1 MVALP
6 NLPVLGESPLVE
18 PDLAWLLPYLAV
30 WAAVTIPAVVAGW
43 LGVFPKAGQS
53 RWAALVPFYNTYV
66 LVVRVAGLS
75 PLWFVLLLIPPI
87 NLIAAIL
94 VNIEV
99 VRAVR
104 ANRGVR
110 SRHVGI
116 RVHPLSADRI
126 RPGGVRPCSSAL
138 RLRSRTRP
146 ARSQRLVEN
155 REIHPQ
161 VELAVSGNWSAFA
174 ARVSDSRSYG

>member
-1 MVALP
+1 LVALP
-6 NLPVLGESPLVE
+6 NLPVFGESPLVE

-99 VRAVR
+99 ARRFGRTEAFGVGMSVFGFILYPLIGFGRAEY
-104 ANRGVR
+104 
-110 SRHVGI
+110 
-116 RVHPLSADRI
+116 D
-126 RPGGVRPCSSAL
+126 
-138 RLRSRTRP
+138 P
-146 ARSQRLVEN
+146 ARPPFGLVPE
-155 REIHPQ
+155 RDPRA
-161 VELAVSGNWSAFA
+161 L
-174 ARVSDSRSYG
+174 